1 MSLRWFVSLFRYKN
15 TQKVVN
21 QFLEYVCIETI
32 NGCLGIRLLRSQKV
46 VNQFSEDVC
55 IETIIG

>member
-1 MSLRWFVSLFRYKN
+1 LRWFVSLFRYKN

-32 NGCLGIRLLRSQKV
+32 NGCLGIRLLRKLWISFQKTYV
-46 VNQFSEDVC
+46 LRRSLV
-55 IETIIG
+55 